1 MYTPQKI
8 FAKVNLNGLRWIE
21 QDLAT
26 ALAVEVHSVGQVL
39 GQTRMV
45 LTHSADKDKLFLF
58 DFFMDSLPFV
68 NSFEEQMT
76 LGEWFTALGNTA
88 LPTTEFKDTRT
99 VQAVYSDAIHAKFQ
113 VEMVTPGGGPSD
125 MLVHSAKTDLLVTK
139 KGMEGGMVEANCL
152 ASVAG
157 FLHRTYS
164 SSRGMYVMQGGRTV
178 AVSNINSLGLISFSK
193 LGGCKVVPI
202 VESMLG
208 GLPEPGATLD
218 TPIYVSVPGIDWSR
232 SSAMLVLL
240 GHLIPLGSVFRA
252 TGDGLFEINL
262 LQYPYLERF
271 LTAEKYMDLS
281 QIRSVLSK
289 KKDSPSVTSTQEVL
303 QRDFL
308 RELLTI
314 SQSFIVVINSP
325 DVYVNRIPLE
335 VGGHPCA
342 FFHHEAVKAPVVHHD
357 GRLMNYL
364 LLDQWPKWALLA
376 PEGTHDHM
384 RMHDIR
390 WRNVNAVDA
399 VRSNR
404 DRLRVANPEILEIK
418 CDIFE

>member
-8 FAKVNLNGLRWIE
+8 FAKVNQNGMRWVE

-45 LTHSADKDKLFLF
+45 LTHDTDKDKFFLF
-58 DFFMDSLPFV
+58 DFFMDALPFV
-68 NSFEEQMT
+68 NRFEQRMT
-76 LGEWFTALGNTA
+76 VAEWFVALDNLA
-88 LPTTEFKDTRT
+88 LPTKEFKDITS

-113 VEMVTPGGGPSD
+113 VEMVVPGGGPSMD
-125 MLVHSAKTDLLVTK
+125 IVTSAKTDLLVTK
-139 KGMEGGMVEANCL
+139 KGMTGGMVEANCL

-164 SSRGMYVMQGGRTV
+164 SSRGLYVMQGGRTV
-178 AVSNINSLGLISFSK
+178 QVSGINSLGLISFSK
-193 LGGCKVVPI
+193 LGGCKVVPM

-208 GLPEPGATLD
+208 GLPAPGDSLD
-218 TPIYVSVPGIDWSR
+218 GPVYVSVPGVDWSQH
-232 SSAMLVLL
+232 SAMLVLL
-240 GHLIPLGSVFRA
+240 GHLIPLGDVFRA

-262 LQYPYLERF
+262 LRYPYLERF

-281 QIRSVLSK
+281 QIRSVVSN
-289 KKDSPSVTSTQEVL
+289 KKDAPSVISVVETR

-314 SQSFIVVINSP
+314 SQSFIVVIGKP
-325 DVYVNRIPLE
+325 DIYTNRIPLE
-335 VGGHPCA
+335 AGGHPCA

-357 GRLMNYL
+357 GRVMNYL
-364 LLDQWPKWALLA
+364 QLDHWPKWTLLA
-376 PEGTHDHM
+376 PEGPHDHM

-390 WRNVNAVDA
+390 WRNANAVDA
-399 VRSNR
+399 IRSNR
-404 DRLRVANPEILEIK
+404 DRLRPAAPSILEIK
-418 CDIFE
+418 CDVFE